1 MRGLR
6 RDLHQPL
13 VFNHLRSLLQGG
25 NLMARWQGAERDR
38 RCKLNPSSTLPS
50 DPPIRAT
57 VLVTAGVAALGGFLF
72 GYDTSVISGA
82 MLFLRTD
89 LHISDTQLEFAVG
102 ILLAGALVGSGFAG
116 YSADRWGRRA
126 VLLVTGLGFGL
137 FAILTGLAVGLV
149 SLSIARFFVGVCVG
163 VASLVT
169 PLYIAEMA
177 PASIRGALV
186 SCNQLAITVGIG
198 AAYCVDYVFTASRNW
213 RWMFMSAV
221 FPAIVLLVGMIFLP
235 ESPRWLARKG
245 FRERAL
251 DSLHRLGRGDEAELE
266 LAEVERALEA
276 ERGGLGTLFKPGF
289 RLAMFVG
296 IALSIFQSLTGID
309 IIIYYAPTVLGMS
322 GYPSAKAAIL
332 ATVAIGVVNVLI
344 TIVSM
349 LLVDR
354 LGRRVL
360 LLISTAGM
368 AIALG
373 LVGAAFHRQSS
384 GIMVF
389 YELIAYI
396 VFFGIGLGPVVWL
409 LISEIYPTK
418 IRGKAMSLATLS
430 NWGADWVVT
439 GTFLSLIRFAGPAGT
454 FWIFAFICALAFI
467 FCYAFVPETKGKSLE
482 AIERYWHD
490 LGEKPAR

>member
-1 MRGLR
+1 LAWQIAAIG
-6 RDLHQPL
+6 
-13 VFNHLRSLLQGG
+13 VGSGG
-25 NLMARWQGAERDR
+25 RTADEYAAKCFW
-38 RCKLNPSSTLPS
+38 RCKLNPSSTLRS
-50 DPPIRAT
+50 GPPTRAT
-57 VLVTAGVAALGGFLF
+57 VVVTAGVAALGGFLF

-89 LHISDTQLEFAVG
+89 FNISDTQLEFAVG
-102 ILLAGALVGSGFAG
+102 ILLAGALVGSGIAG

-137 FAILTGLAVGLV
+137 FAILSGLAVGIV
-149 SLSIARFFVGVCVG
+149 SLSLARFFVGACVG

-169 PLYIAEMA
+169 PLYIAEVA
-177 PASIRGALV
+177 PARIRGALV
-186 SCNQLAITVGIG
+186 SYNQLAITVGIG
-198 AAYCVDYVFTASRNW
+198 VAYFVDYVFTASGNW

-221 FPAIVLLVGMIFLP
+221 FPAIGLLVGMIFLP

-245 FRERAL
+245 YRERAL
-251 DSLHRLGRGDEAELE
+251 ESLHRLARGDEAESE
-266 LAEVERALEA
+266 LSEVERALEE
-276 ERGGLGTLFKPGF
+276 ERGGLRILFRPGF
-289 RLAMFVG
+289 RLAVFVG
-296 IALSIFQSLTGID
+296 IALGIFQAITGID
-309 IIIYYAPTVLGMS
+309 TIIYYAPAVLRMS

-332 ATVAIGVVNVLI
+332 ATAVIGVVNVLI
-344 TIVSM
+344 TVVSI

-354 LGRRVL
+354 LGRRFL

-368 AIALG
+368 AAALG
-373 LVGAAFHRQSS
+373 LVGAAFHYQSS

-430 NWGADWVVT
+430 NWGADGVVT
-439 GTFLSLIRFAGPAGT
+439 GTFLSLIGRAGPAGT
-454 FWIFAFICALAFI
+454 FWIYAFICVLAFV

-482 AIERYWHD
+482 AIERYWHQ
-490 LGEKPAR
+490 LGEKQAG